1 MTGWIIFGAVV
12 LLIVILLICP
22 VVVSFEYGEKV
33 ILKIRYLFI
42 TFFRIP
48 PKNKKQKRRDKK
60 DVKKADKAARAAE
73 KITEDADAPQK
84 AVMKSDKASAEKGEK
99 KAAAKSKLETKS
111 KADKP
116 KPTLSEIFALVKMLA
131 ESLGKPLKKLLHR
144 TRITNMQLDIICGGE
159 DAAKAALNYGKMNI
173 VVGNALGWLDVFFT
187 LVKPDINIG
196 VDFESEDTLTEMS
209 CKIKLS
215 LAAAFAFLFVGLFRI
230 LKNSSGNEPVLSAL
244 KKLRG

>member
-22 VVVSFEYGEKV
+22 VVVSFEYGEDIFLKV
-33 ILKIRYLFI
+33 RYLFV

-48 PKNKKQKRRDKK
+48 PKNKKQKRKDKK
-60 DVKKADKAARAAE
+60 DEKKADKAAKEAE
-73 KITEDADAPQK
+73 KLTEAADAPKQSK
-84 AVMKSDKASAEKGEK
+84 QQTAKASEK
-99 KAAAKSKLETKS
+99 KAAAKGKPNAKS
-111 KADKP
+111 KAEKQ
-116 KPTLSEIFALVKMLA
+116 KPTLSEIFAVVKMLA

-144 TRITNMQLDIICGGE
+144 VRITNMRLDIICGGD
-159 DAAKAALNYGKMNI
+159 DAAAAALNYGKMNI
-173 VVGNALGWLDVFFT
+173 VVGNALGWLDMFFT

-215 LAAAFAFLFVGLFRI
+215 IAAAFAFLFVGLFRI
-230 LKNSSGNEPVLSAL
+230 LKNSKGNDKVLSAL